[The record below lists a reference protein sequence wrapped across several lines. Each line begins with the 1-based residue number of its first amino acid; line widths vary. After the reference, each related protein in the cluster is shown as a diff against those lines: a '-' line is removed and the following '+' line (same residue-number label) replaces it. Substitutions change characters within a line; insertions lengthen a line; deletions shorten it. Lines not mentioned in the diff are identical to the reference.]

1 MRVLV
6 AEDDRDLCSVIIQ
19 HLNSLNIQA
28 EHCFDAVAAR
38 EHIAIGGYDAVILDI
53 LMPGGSGL
61 DVLRWMRI
69 QHNTTPV
76 LLLTALDAIEDRV
89 SGLDAGA
96 DDYLTK
102 PFALEELSA
111 RVRALARR
119 STAVK
124 EDVLR
129 IEDLSLDILQRRVTR
144 SGREVFLSVRE
155 FTLLEY
161 LMRNAGIVLTREQ
174 IERYVWN
181 YGYEG
186 NSNIVDVYIR
196 NLRRKID
203 DPFDFKLIQTVR
215 SVGYTIR
222 RRDA

>member
-6 AEDDRDLCSVIIQ
+6 AEDDRDLCSVITQ
-19 HLNSLNIQA
+19 HLNAVNIQT

-38 EHIAIGGYDAVILDI
+38 EHVAMGSYDAVILDI

-61 DVLRWMRI
+61 DVLRWMRM
-69 QHNTTPV
+69 QRNTTPV
-76 LLLTALDAIEDRV
+76 LLLTALDSVEDRV
-89 SGLDAGA
+89 SGLDDGA

-119 STAVK
+119 GAPTK
-124 EDVLR
+124 ENVLQ
-129 IEDLSLDILQRRVTR
+129 IEDLTLDVLQRRVTR
-144 SGREVFLSVRE
+144 ASREVFLSVRE

>member
-6 AEDDRDLCSVIIQ
+6 AEDDRDLCSVIAR
-19 HLNSLNIQA
+19 HLNSVNIRT
-28 EHCFDAVAAR
+28 EHCFDAVSAR
-38 EHIAIGGYDAVILDI
+38 ERIAMGGYDAVVLDI
-53 LMPGGSGL
+53 MMPGGSGL
-61 DVLRWMRI
+61 DVLRWMREERD
-69 QHNTTPV
+69 TTPV
-76 LLLTALDAIEDRV
+76 LLLTALDSIEDRV
-89 SGLDAGA
+89 NGLDGGA

-111 RVRALARR
+111 RVRALTRR
-119 STAVK
+119 GAAGRENTYQ
-124 EDVLR
+124 
-129 IEDLSLDILQRRVTR
+129 IEDLTLDIGKRSVTR
-144 SGREVFLSVRE
+144 SGVEIALSIRE

-161 LMRNAGIVLTREQ
+161 LIRNAGIVLTREQ
-174 IERYVWN
+174 IEHYVWN

-222 RRDA
+222 GRES

>member
-6 AEDDRDLCSVIIQ
+6 AEDDRDLCSVIVR
-19 HLNSLNIQA
+19 HLNSVNI
-28 EHCFDAVAAR
+28 ETDHCFDAAEAR
-38 EHIAIGGYDAVILDI
+38 SHIAQGSYDAIVLDI
-53 LMPGGSGL
+53 MMPGGSGL
-61 DVLRWMRI
+61 DILCWMRAS
-69 QHNTTPV
+69 HNGAPV
-76 LLLTALDAIEDRV
+76 LLLTALDAIDDRV
-89 SGLDAGA
+89 TGLDAGA

-111 RVRALARR
+111 RVRALTRR
-119 STAVK
+119 NAVNK
-124 EDVLR
+124 DNICQV
-129 IEDLSLDILQRRVTR
+129 EDLILDLRQRSVVRA
-144 SGREVFLSVRE
+144 GEVIPLSIRE
-155 FTLLEY
+155 FSMLEY

-174 IERYVWN
+174 IEHYVWN

-203 DPFDFKLIQTVR
+203 DPFEFKLIHTVR

-222 RRDA
+222 GREV

>member
-6 AEDDRDLCSVIIQ
+6 AEDDRDLCSVIVR
-19 HLNSLNIQA
+19 HLDTANIKT
-28 EHCFDAVAAR
+28 EHCFDAVSAR
-38 EHIAIGGYDAVILDI
+38 EHIAMGSYDAVVLDI
-53 LMPGGSGL
+53 MMPGGSGL
-61 DVLRWMRI
+61 DILRWMRAER
-69 QHNTTPV
+69 NATPV
-76 LLLTALDAIEDRV
+76 LLLTALDSIEDRV
-89 SGLDAGA
+89 NGLDGGA

-119 STAVK
+119 NTVSKDNTYQ
-124 EDVLR
+124 
-129 IEDLSLDILQRRVTR
+129 IEDLVLDIRKRSVTR
-144 SGREVFLSVRE
+144 AGQEIALSIRE

-161 LMRNAGIVLTREQ
+161 LIRNAGIVLTREQ
-174 IERYVWN
+174 IEHYVWN

-203 DPFDFKLIQTVR
+203 DPFDCKLIQTVR
-215 SVGYTIR
+215 AVGYTIR
-222 RRDA
+222 GRDS

>member
-6 AEDDRDLCSVIIQ
+6 TEDDRDLCSVITR
-19 HLNSLNIQA
+19 HLNSSNIKT
-28 EHCFDAVAAR
+28 EHCHDAVTAHER
-38 EHIAIGGYDAVILDI
+38 IAMGGYDAVILDI

-61 DVLRWMRI
+61 DVLRWMRAE
-69 QHNTTPV
+69 HNSTPV
-76 LLLTALDAIEDRV
+76 LLLTALDSVEDRV
-89 SGLDAGA
+89 SGLNDGA
-96 DDYLTK
+96 DDYLVK
-102 PFALEELSA
+102 PFALEELTA

-119 STAVK
+119 SMSAKGNVLRV
-124 EDVLR
+124 EDLELDVLR
-129 IEDLSLDILQRRVTR
+129 CRVTR
-144 SGREVFLSVRE
+144 AGQEINLSVRE

-174 IERYVWN
+174 IECYVWS

-203 DPFDFKLIQTVR
+203 NPYDFKLIQTVR

-222 RRDA
+222 GRDA